1 MKTFIIPDAFTQC
14 KDFMTKLF
22 EDRHYSHS
30 SPSNVVEQTP
40 VQEGSANPAARE
52 LLCDLILT
60 PAVIQ
65 TAII

>member
-1 MKTFIIPDAFTQC
+1 
-14 KDFMTKLF
+14 MTKLF

-30 SPSNVVEQTP
+30 SPNNVVEQTP